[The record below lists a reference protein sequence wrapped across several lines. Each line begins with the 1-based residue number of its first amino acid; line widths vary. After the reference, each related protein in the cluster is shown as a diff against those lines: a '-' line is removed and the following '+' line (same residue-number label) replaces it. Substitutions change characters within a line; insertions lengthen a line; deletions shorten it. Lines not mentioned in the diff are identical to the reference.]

1 MWRRG
6 RRGRELARA
15 RLVGGPS
22 SSSSESRQRVRF
34 RVVDAAVEAYVEEP
48 WSSRSSMSSPSES
61 ELESVR
67 ARLVGGPSSSESGSR
82 RRVRLRVVDAAVAR
96 LRAHVGLVRDVVLGN
111 GPTELLDMIFGPL
124 EFEVKLG

>member
-82 RRVRLRVVDAAVAR
+82 RRVRVRVVDVAVDFFR
-96 LRAHVGLVRDVVLGN
+96 KNQLPGFQ
-111 GPTELLDMIFGPL
+111 TEEGIMYRHDEEYVSISQ
-124 EFEVKLG
+124 